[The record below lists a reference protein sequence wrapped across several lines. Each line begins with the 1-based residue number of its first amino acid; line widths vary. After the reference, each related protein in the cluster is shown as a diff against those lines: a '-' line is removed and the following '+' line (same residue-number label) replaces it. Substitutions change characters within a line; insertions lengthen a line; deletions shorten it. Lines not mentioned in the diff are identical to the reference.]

1 MRNAYTPQ
9 NIVGGISDTE
19 ILIPQLLRKAGYY
32 SKIVGKWHLGHQEQY
47 LPLNHGFDEWFGAP
61 NCHFGPFDD
70 VKTPNIPVFRDDKMI
85 GRYYEGIFSILFES
99 YFFHQFFPPVFFT
112 FTFCLFTPIFE
123 IGVKIGVKKQK
134 LNSYKKIGV
143 KKVRP
148 KRSN

>member
-85 GRYYEGIFSILFES
+85 GRYYEGIFSIETELWLPYGPYLNHIFTP
-99 YFFHQFFPPVFFT
+99 FFYIEILFFT
-112 FTFCLFTPIFE
+112 PFF
-123 IGVKIGVKKQK
+123 
-134 LNSYKKIGV
+134 
-143 KKVRP
+143 
-148 KRSN
+148 